1 MFNNTSFHNVR
12 LTPAKVFDELESVP
26 LFIGFISTEDG
37 SYGEIC
43 FHLGKKH
50 LAIALMEAI
59 NNTLAEFGED
69 IPAQHRNIEPP
80 EEEILF

>member
-12 LTPAKVFDELESVP
+12 ITSAKVFDDLESVP
-26 LFIGFISTEDG
+26 FFIEFVSIEDG
-37 SYGEIC
+37 SHGEIC
-43 FHLGKKH
+43 FHLEKKG
-50 LAIALMEAI
+50 LAIALVEAI

-69 IPAQHRNIEPP
+69 IPAQKPIEPP

>member
-12 LTPAKVFDELESVP
+12 LTPAKVFDELESTP
-26 LFIGFISTEDG
+26 FFIGFVSTEDG

-43 FHLGKKH
+43 FHLGKKY
-50 LAIALMEAI
+50 LAIALVEAI

-69 IPAQHRNIEPP
+69 IPAQKPIESP